1 MLLQTAFSPYQGTA
15 VIISQTKSPPLT
27 LSDKTFDF
35 FAEGKKGQVSWEEQV
50 NKKRLFYF
58 QRKKRLIIVSINGI
72 KIYLPISSKLIDNSF
87 VRYNNATNY
96 KPNHLLYKYYYV
108 CKLG

>member
-50 NKKRLFYF
+50 NKKKAILFPEKETF
-58 QRKKRLIIVSINGI
+58 
-72 KIYLPISSKLIDNSF
+72 D
-87 VRYNNATNY
+87 
-96 KPNHLLYKYYYV
+96 H
-108 CKLG
+108 